1 MKGEYCNRFVIS
13 ANANSGDVAITFKH
27 ETLNFSFTQSSAED
41 GSAKETMT
49 QEPETFDVCKIVLTA
64 KNARALVDSIIGCL
78 PQENGQG
85 EHLNG

>member
-27 ETLNFSFTQSSAED
+27 ETLNFSFVQPSADD
-41 GSAKETMT
+41 GSVGETMK

-64 KNARALVDSIIGCL
+64 NNARALVNSIVGCL
-78 PQENGQG
+78 PQEEGR
-85 EHLNG
+85 EAHLNG